1 MRIEDAQHEVR
12 QAYLGGSIGQL
23 VSAGIWLGSAA
34 LATWG
39 SRTVGM
45 IALIVG
51 GMFIFPLT
59 RLVLA
64 LLKSPAAMSR
74 ENPFNAL
81 AMQVAF
87 TVPAAIPLVLAVSH
101 AQAGWFYPGFMIV
114 VGAHY
119 LPFVTLYGLRQFA
132 VLAAALIAGGWL
144 LPTIAPQAFAL
155 GGWIGGGLLLAV
167 GVWLLA
173 THLAVPL
180 RT

>member
-1 MRIEDAQHEVR
+1 MQIEDAQREMR

-64 LLKSPAAMSR
+64 MLKSPAAMNR
-74 ENPFNAL
+74 DNPFNAL

-87 TVPAAIPLVLAVSH
+87 TIPVAIPLVLAASH
-101 AQAGWFYPGFMIV
+101 AQAAWFYPGFMIV

-119 LPFVTLYGLRQFA
+119 MAFMTLYGLRQFV

-144 LPTIAPQAFAL
+144 LPILAPQAFAL
-155 GGWIGGGLLLAV
+155 GGWIGGVVLLAF
-167 GVWLLA
+167 GMWLLA
-173 THLAVPL
+173 MHIGKQPSP
-180 RT
+180 